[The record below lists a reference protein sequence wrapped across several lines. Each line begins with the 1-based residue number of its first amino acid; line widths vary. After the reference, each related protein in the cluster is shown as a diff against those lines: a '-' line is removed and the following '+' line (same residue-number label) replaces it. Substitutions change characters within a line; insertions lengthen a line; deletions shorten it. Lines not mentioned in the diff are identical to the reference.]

1 MEMISVQSS
10 QIAQIGHDGQ
20 STCRVLFRR
29 GGLYEYPTVSASEF
43 EAFRSAESIG
53 RHFAQ
58 FIKVKPFSKVEGSE
72 FPAPVA
78 AQSVIIAADPDANGV
93 YTFGPEDAGKTVK
106 FPLPAPEIENQE
118 VEHVAQ
124 KASLL
129 VQDAITLK
137 VIDPATQ
144 HQASQVLL
152 AIAALRKEVAD
163 TFRPMK
169 EAAFRAHR
177 TICEQEKKHDQPLA
191 DAERA
196 VKAQIGNFVAVQQRL
211 AREAEEAARKVA
223 QERAER
229 EAREESERRAIADAE
244 ALQAMGDTAGAEAVL
259 ENPAPMPVRYV
270 APAPIAPQV
279 AQVAGISTREDWDF
293 RVVNEAA
300 VPREYLLINE
310 SAIRALGKTT
320 KGKARIAGIEFYPKQ
335 VVSASRRG

>member
-29 GGLYEYPTVSASEF
+29 GGLYEYPSVTGTEF
-43 EAFRSAESIG
+43 EAFRSADSIG

-58 FIKVKPFSKVEGSE
+58 FIKVKPFKKVEGPE
-72 FPAPVA
+72 FSAAPTIEA
-78 AQSVIIAADPDANGV
+78 PKRGLPSAADLDAV
-93 YTFGPEDAGKTVK
+93 EAERRIADEPSQS
-106 FPLPAPEIENQE
+106 APEIENQE
-118 VEHVAQ
+118 VEQMAQ

-129 VQDAITLK
+129 VQNAVTLK
-137 VIDPATQ
+137 VTDPTTQ

-169 EAAFRAHR
+169 EAAFKAHR
-177 TICEQEKKHDQPLA
+177 TVCEQEKKHDQPLA

-196 VKAQIGNFVAVQQRL
+196 VKTQIGNFVAEQQRL
-211 AREAEEAARKVA
+211 AREAEDAARKA
-223 QERAER
+223 EKERAE
-229 EAREESERRAIADAE
+229 AE
-244 ALQAMGDTAGAEAVL
+244 ALEISQQRAIDDACALEAIGDTVGAQAVL
-259 ENPAPMPVRYV
+259 ANPAPMPVRYV

-279 AQVAGISTREDWDF
+279 AQVAGVSTREDWDF
-293 RVVNEAA
+293 RIIDDSII
-300 VPREYLLINE
+300 PREYLLVNE

-320 KGKARIAGIEFYPKQ
+320 KGKARIAGVEFYSKQ
-335 VVSASRRG
+335 VVAARRQS